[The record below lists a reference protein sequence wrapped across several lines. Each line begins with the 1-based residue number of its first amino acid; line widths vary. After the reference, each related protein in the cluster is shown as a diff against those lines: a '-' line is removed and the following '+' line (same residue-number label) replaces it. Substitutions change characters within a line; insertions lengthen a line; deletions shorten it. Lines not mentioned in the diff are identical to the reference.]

1 MFFSH
6 SNDAI
11 QIQAEE
17 CSSADYLLAKKF
29 SHSLEVQHIHKGVH
43 AWQVSL
49 ESWCAWRARGGS
61 VEVWSL
67 MFKTDCVMSHVLV
80 GVKMGSSSCDWAEL
94 WTARGCTW
102 FWPLCKKEVP
112 SGFFWSWCMGTS
124 SESFS
129 HARLKCLWKHWL
141 KWARLLNISNLTQ
154 FYAAVA

>member
-112 SGFFWSWCMGTS
+112 SDFFEADIWEHLQNHSLMPDWSVCENTDWNGQDC
-124 SESFS
+124 
-129 HARLKCLWKHWL
+129 
-141 KWARLLNISNLTQ
+141 
-154 FYAAVA
+154 